1 MKHTDFMSLA
11 GDKWNNLS
19 EEEKMPYEKL
29 AQKDKTRYETQMAEW
44 KKKGYY
50 IMEDGTKSNKD
61 VPKNKKKSKANAE
74 SDEENS
80 EEDEKPKKKEG
91 RLRANKKKDK

>member
-29 AQKDKTRYETQMAEW
+29 A
-44 KKKGYY
+44 
-50 IMEDGTKSNKD
+50 
-61 VPKNKKKSKANAE
+61 
-74 SDEENS
+74 
-80 EEDEKPKKKEG
+80 
-91 RLRANKKKDK
+91 